1 MRFFFVFFLFCFTH
15 SLYNNNNDNILILL
29 YKIVDDFPP
38 ILKYILRMSQGDV
51 GCVSMLEC
59 TVNYEGGR

>member
-1 MRFFFVFFLFCFTH
+1 MFFFVLTH
-15 SLYNNNNDNILILL
+15 SLYDNNNDNILIQL
-29 YKIVDDFPP
+29 YGIVDDFNA